1 MSQMCTGMWAC
12 RGGLGQHNSGAVNEL
27 DCISLLA
34 LAFLPVLK
42 SGLGESDWGTG
53 PVLQR
58 KKEEKCK

>member
-42 SGLGESDWGTG
+42 SDLGESDWGTG
-53 PVLQR
+53 ACSAEKKGR
-58 KKEEKCK
+58 KV